1 MGYSVGFLKLV
12 KLLNSAND
20 LSLKKEVIKTA
31 LDVSDA
37 ELRELSEK
45 LASLGINLQDYDDSL
60 SLSNKVDLLDDSSIF
75 KRVSGAGRIE
85 ILIQLDVEP
94 ILKLGK
100 GLKEDSQGAL
110 AIDESYLFQTLK
122 IATKDDVEDRVN
134 TKIQTVQT
142 TPTNWGEKDYI
153 FKEIH

>member
-1 MGYSVGFLKLV
+1 MGHSVGFLKLV

-60 SLSNKVDLLDDSSIF
+60 
-75 KRVSGAGRIE
+75 
-85 ILIQLDVEP
+85 
-94 ILKLGK
+94 
-100 GLKEDSQGAL
+100 
-110 AIDESYLFQTLK
+110 
-122 IATKDDVEDRVN
+122 
-134 TKIQTVQT
+134 
-142 TPTNWGEKDYI
+142 
-153 FKEIH
+153 

>member
-1 MGYSVGFLKLV
+1 MGHSVGFLKLV

-45 LASLGINLQDYDDSL
+45 LALGINLQDYDDSL

-85 ILIQLDVEP
+85 ILESVDSTNTYM
-94 ILKLGK
+94 LKT
-100 GLKEDSQGAL
+100 QN
-110 AIDESYLFQTLK
+110 F
-122 IATKDDVEDRVN
+122 
-134 TKIQTVQT
+134 
-142 TPTNWGEKDYI
+142 
-153 FKEIH
+153 

>member
-1 MGYSVGFLKLV
+1 MGHSVGFLKLV

-45 LASLGINLQDYDDSL
+45 LASLGIKLSDDGDSL
-60 SLSNKVDLLDDSSIF
+60 SLTSKVDLLDDSSIF

-85 ILIQLDVEP
+85 ILESV
-94 ILKLGK
+94 
-100 GLKEDSQGAL
+100 DSTIRWFL
-110 AIDESYLFQTLK
+110 VF
-122 IATKDDVEDRVN
+122 
-134 TKIQTVQT
+134 
-142 TPTNWGEKDYI
+142 
-153 FKEIH
+153 

>member
-31 LDVSDA
+31 LEVSDA

-45 LASLGINLQDYDDSL
+45 LASLGINLQEYDDSL
-60 SLSNKVDLLDDSSIF
+60 SLSTKVDLLDDSSIF

-85 ILIQLDVEP
+85 ILESVDSTNTYMLKNSKFLASGDTVIAECQEAGRGRRGGRWHSTFGKQLGSGSTGVV
-94 ILKLGK
+94 LCGFCT
-100 GLKEDSQGAL
+100 
-110 AIDESYLFQTLK
+110 LFLL
-122 IATKDDVEDRVN
+122 
-134 TKIQTVQT
+134 
-142 TPTNWGEKDYI
+142 
-153 FKEIH
+153 

>member
-1 MGYSVGFLKLV
+1 MGYAVGFLKLV

-75 KRVSGAGRIE
+75 K
-85 ILIQLDVEP
+85 
-94 ILKLGK
+94 
-100 GLKEDSQGAL
+100 
-110 AIDESYLFQTLK
+110 
-122 IATKDDVEDRVN
+122 
-134 TKIQTVQT
+134 
-142 TPTNWGEKDYI
+142 
-153 FKEIH
+153 

>member
-1 MGYSVGFLKLV
+1 MGHSVGFLKLV

-75 KRVSGAGRIE
+75 KRV
-85 ILIQLDVEP
+85 
-94 ILKLGK
+94 
-100 GLKEDSQGAL
+100 
-110 AIDESYLFQTLK
+110 
-122 IATKDDVEDRVN
+122 
-134 TKIQTVQT
+134 
-142 TPTNWGEKDYI
+142 
-153 FKEIH
+153 

>member
-1 MGYSVGFLKLV
+1 MGHSVGFLKLV

-75 KRVSGAGRIE
+75 KRVSGAGRI
-85 ILIQLDVEP
+85 
-94 ILKLGK
+94 
-100 GLKEDSQGAL
+100 
-110 AIDESYLFQTLK
+110 
-122 IATKDDVEDRVN
+122 
-134 TKIQTVQT
+134 
-142 TPTNWGEKDYI
+142 
-153 FKEIH
+153 

>member
-1 MGYSVGFLKLV
+1 MGHSVGFLKLV

-75 KRVSGAGRIE
+75 KRVSGAG
-85 ILIQLDVEP
+85 
-94 ILKLGK
+94 
-100 GLKEDSQGAL
+100 
-110 AIDESYLFQTLK
+110 K
-122 IATKDDVEDRVN
+122 IGRAHV
-134 TKIQTVQT
+134 
-142 TPTNWGEKDYI
+142 
-153 FKEIH
+153 